1 MDQATAKGVVDT
13 VSLMVM
19 LGVLGSFIV
28 VVLVIVKLFGIS
40 KAIEKL
46 QETVN
51 ALKK

>member
-13 VSLMVM
+13 VSMLVM
-19 LGVLGSFIV
+19 MGVIGSFIV
-28 VVLVIVKLFGIS
+28 VVLVIIKLFGIS
-40 KAIEKL
+40 KSIDKL